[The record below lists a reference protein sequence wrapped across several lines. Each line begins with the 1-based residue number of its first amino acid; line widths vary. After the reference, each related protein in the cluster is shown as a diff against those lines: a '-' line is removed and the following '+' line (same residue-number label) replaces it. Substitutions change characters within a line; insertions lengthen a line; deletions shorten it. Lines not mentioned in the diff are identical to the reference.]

1 MSAENPK
8 AVLSKKSI
16 YAIAEQVETR
26 LKQDSSKPAPAE
38 TTGRAEKTTHGSKKF
53 FFWGAASGL
62 TLAMTAPLFSKQAR
76 PAVRGAIKGGLL
88 AGRYFQRVAS
98 SIKEDV
104 QDLTEE
110 AKSDLDLEKENSTG
124 TPKPSRRSKHQS
136 E

>member
-1 MSAENPK
+1 MSAENQK

-16 YAIAEQVETR
+16 NAIAEQVETR
-26 LKQDSSKPAPAE
+26 LKQDTSKPAPAE
-38 TTGRAEKTTHGSKKF
+38 PTSHTEKTTHGSKKL

-110 AKSDLDLEKENSTG
+110 AKSDLDLEKE
-124 TPKPSRRSKHQS
+124 KPDTTATTKHSKRPPQ
-136 E
+136 